1 MRPYSSS
8 RQDDDEESQQ
18 EKKEREE
25 EESKTCVIITWDAI
39 KCQYSNVMCIVFY
52 IQSGRQSGMPS
63 LLNKTRTLYE
73 DVSLIKLDKR
83 YACSF

>member
-25 EESKTCVIITWDAI
+25 EESKTCVGELGLW
-39 KCQYSNVMCIVFY
+39 SNVNTAMLCVLCFIYRV
-52 IQSGRQSGMPS
+52 GDNEVC
-63 LLNKTRTLYE
+63 LLY
-73 DVSLIKLDKR
+73 
-83 YACSF
+83 